1 MKYTNILTESIFMSI
16 DQAWQNVQFMGIGE
30 RKLMIERVIAL
41 SSTKSSFI
49 DYHAKYYLAH
59 LIHASEPYFNVTGKQ
74 TRVKEF
80 DALGWYD
87 NEGKLDF
94 NKVVA

>member
-1 MKYTNILTESIFMSI
+1 MGIGQS
-16 DQAWQNVQFMGIGE
+16 WQNVQHMGIGE
-30 RKLMIERVIAL
+30 RKAMIKKVIAL

-80 DALGWYD
+80 DALRWYD

-94 NKVVA
+94 NKVMA